1 MQRVKIFSSAA
12 YDDDLSQL
20 ERAIGEWMGA
30 ASRQIQFVAQ
40 SALGAHLVVTLL
52 YVEADMQAVGT
63 AAATAEVPEV
73 FERTLEDATLDPERP
88 DDRPLPELELP
99 Y

>member
-30 ASRQIQFVAQ
+30 ASGQIQFMAQ
-40 SALGAHLVVTLL
+40 SALGAHLVVTFV
-52 YVEADMQAVGT
+52 YVEAGAEAAVT
-63 AAATAEVPEV
+63 AAGAVEVPEV
-73 FERTLEDATLDPERP
+73 FERTLDDATLDPERP